1 MPTEIKLKYSAEQ
14 TLTPTGV
21 AGLASDTNLLTGIE
35 VAEIDNRTQQAE
47 DIIVNILTTTGT
59 SPTDARRIEIW
70 AIAAD
75 ASGNYPDVFDGTTSS
90 ETISSATMKANICQL
105 VVSFATTSTS
115 DQKYRRN
122 GISLRQVFGGVLPGR
137 CVLFQTHNTGVA
149 LNSTAANHAMTYQFV
164 TAEIQ

>member
-1 MPTEIKLKYSAEQ
+1 MPTLIKLVYSAEQ

-21 AGLASDTNLLTGIE
+21 PGLAHDANLLTGIE
-35 VAEIDNRTQQAE
+35 IAEIDNRTQQAE

-59 SPTDARRIEIW
+59 NPVAGSRIEIW
-70 AIAAD
+70 AIAAN

-90 ETISSATMKANICQL
+90 ETISSTTMKSNICQS

-115 DQKYRRN
+115 NQAYGRY
-122 GISLRQVFGGVLPGR
+122 GISLRQVFGGVVPNR
-137 CVLFQTHNTGVA
+137 CVLFITHNTGVA
-149 LNSTAANHAMTYQFV
+149 LNATAANHAMTYQYV

>member
-1 MPTEIKLKYSAEQ
+1 MTTEIKLAYSAEQ
-14 TLTPTGV
+14 TLTLTGV
-21 AGLASDTNLLTGIE
+21 PSLASDANLLTGIE
-35 VAEIDNRTQQAE
+35 VAEIDNRTQEAE

-59 SPTDARRIEIW
+59 NPTADRRIEIW

-90 ETISSATMKANICQL
+90 ETISSATMKSNICQS

-115 DQKYRRN
+115 NQAYGRY
-122 GISLRQVFGGVLPGR
+122 GISLRQVFGGVLPNR

-149 LNSTAANHAMTYQFV
+149 LNATAANHAMTYQFV